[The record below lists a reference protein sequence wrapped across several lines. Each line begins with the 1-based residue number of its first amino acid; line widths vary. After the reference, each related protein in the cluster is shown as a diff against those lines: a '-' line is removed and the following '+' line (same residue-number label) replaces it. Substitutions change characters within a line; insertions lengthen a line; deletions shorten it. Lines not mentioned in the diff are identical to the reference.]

1 MNSSKTTVERP
12 DGNSEEVSAVR
23 SPPASS
29 QERVVEST
37 SVPTTSLE
45 LKQRTPKRNR
55 CSVCRK
61 KVGLTGFGCR
71 CGGLYCSVHRYSDKH
86 DCSFDYKKAAREE
99 IERNNPI
106 VVAPKVQKL

>member
-1 MNSSKTTVERP
+1 
-12 DGNSEEVSAVR
+12 
-23 SPPASS
+23 
-29 QERVVEST
+29 
-37 SVPTTSLE
+37 
-45 LKQRTPKRNR
+45 
-55 CSVCRK
+55 
-61 KVGLTGFGCR
+61 VGLTGFGCR